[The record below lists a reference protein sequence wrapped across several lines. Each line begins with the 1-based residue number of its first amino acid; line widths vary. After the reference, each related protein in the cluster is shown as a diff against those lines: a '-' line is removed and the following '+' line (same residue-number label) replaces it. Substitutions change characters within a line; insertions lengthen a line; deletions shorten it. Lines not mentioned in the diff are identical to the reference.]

1 MDNYGIGFVFPCH
14 SEGGCAAR
22 GNLGNEIATASVR
35 TGFAMTGG
43 GKERRAEEQIFLKYV

>member
-35 TGFAMTGG
+35 TGFAMTM
-43 GKERRAEEQIFLKYV
+43 LV